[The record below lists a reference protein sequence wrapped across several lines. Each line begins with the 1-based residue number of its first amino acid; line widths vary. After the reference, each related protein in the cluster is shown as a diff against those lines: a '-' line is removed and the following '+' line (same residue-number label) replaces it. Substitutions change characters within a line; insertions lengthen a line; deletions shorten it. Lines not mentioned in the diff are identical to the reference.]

1 MNKRVKIILI
11 FSIILLG
18 LVITTFLAN
27 KSNVRLFR
35 FGETTQSQVTDNF
48 SYVLGNFPVDVV
60 PVMVII
66 ERADGMDTVKYMRN
80 GQEIEINCEGRNRV
94 AIDYEAKVNTNYEF
108 KVISNGVESTETLNV
123 SDDLDSYIEAKENLD
138 NKTLQITTPS
148 IIDTITRYYK
158 ITSSGNWQECNGDIY
173 LDNVIDVNQLN
184 SDNTVDIYATV
195 IDIKGKEVT
204 TKKKIDVS
212 NKYKVSLNI
221 FNHMEKLGKSMSEY
235 GFSSSFYKTE
245 GQSMASRDLFA
256 AHWHGYS
263 SFTGTFNLN
272 CNFLNQKLKANLQ
285 DAELQV
291 TFHWWCD
298 LHSDLKC
305 NTTIYYSDGTN
316 NSNGMTCW
324 FSEWDAHY
332 NPLWVKSNYTVP
344 IKKPTVTN
352 MRFVIDGYDD
362 DYSSV
367 GGRIIDLNIRG
378 IILTK

>member
-1 MNKRVKIILI
+1 MNKRVKIIIII

-48 SYVLGNFPVDVV
+48 SYVLGHFPVDIV

-123 SDDLDSYIEAKENLD
+123 SDDLDSYVDVSEND
-138 NKTLQITTPS
+138 INKTLQVKTPI
-148 IIDTITRYYK
+148 IIDTVTKYYK
-158 ITSSGNWQECNGDIY
+158 VTSSGNWQECNGDIY
-173 LDNVIDVNQLN
+173 LDNVVDVNQLN
-184 SDNTVDIYATV
+184 ADNTVDIYA
-195 IDIKGKEVT
+195 IIEDSKGKQVT
-204 TKKKIDVS
+204 TSHKIDVS

-221 FNHMEKLGKSMSEY
+221 FNHMEKLGKSMAEY
-235 GFSSSFYKTE
+235 GFSASYDRTE
-245 GQSMASRDLFA
+245 QQAMASRNLYA
-256 AHWHGYS
+256 AHFRGYS
-263 SFTGTFNLN
+263 GFTGTFNLN

-285 DAELQV
+285 GAELQV
-291 TFHWWCD
+291 TFNWWCRHYSS
-298 LHSDLKC
+298 LYC
-305 NTTIYYSDGTN
+305 ETTVYYSDGSN
-316 NSNGMTCW
+316 NSSRINCW
-324 FSEWDAHY
+324 AGVEEGQWVAS
-332 NPLWVKSNYTVP
+332 NSIVPLR
-344 IKKPTVTN
+344 KPTVTN
-352 MRFVIDGYDD
+352 MKFVIHGYDA

-367 GGRIIDLNIRG
+367 GGKITDLNIRG